1 MLGGNMDKVEFLRN
15 IGVKAT
21 KEIQS
26 NPKIRQIVNYIK
38 NNDITDLTNCN
49 YINEEKFLYFITNM
63 KSANSIIEVL
73 NNDAYLLNFNYD
85 YKELVKFFNIYN
97 PKKIDMIGGSVIL
110 ADKEYLKYAT
120 IEWTQD
126 IFSKSELIIK
136 LYKDKVEFE
145 KNPYNPR
152 DIEYISA
159 FEQNLRV
166 LVIAKKQGRLEEV
179 IRRATNTM

>member
-1 MLGGNMDKVEFLRN
+1 MDKVKFLQN
-15 IGVKAT
+15 IGVKNI
-21 KEIQS
+21 KELQN
-26 NPKIRQIVNYIK
+26 NPKINQIINYIE
-38 NNDITDLTNCN
+38 NNDINYLINSN

-63 KSANSIIEVL
+63 KSANNIIEIL

-85 YKELVKFFNIYN
+85 YKELVKFLNIYN
-97 PKKIDMIGGSVIL
+97 PKSINMIAGSMIL
-110 ADKEYLKYAT
+110 TDKEYLKYAT

-136 LYKDKVEFE
+136 LYKDKVEFKE
-145 KNPYNPR
+145 NPLKPK

-166 LVIAKKQGRLEEV
+166 LAIAKEQKSLKEV
-179 IRRATNTM
+179 ICKATNTM

>member
-1 MLGGNMDKVEFLRN
+1 MDEAEFLRN

-26 NPKIRQIVNYIK
+26 NPKIRQLINYIK
-38 NNDITDLTNCN
+38 NNDITNLTNVN
-49 YINEEKFLYFITNM
+49 YINEEKLLYFITNM
-63 KSANSIIEVL
+63 TSADSIIEVL
-73 NNDAYLLNFNYD
+73 KNDAYLFNFNYD
-85 YKELVKFFNIYN
+85 YKELVRFFNIYN
-97 PKKIDMIGGSVIL
+97 PKKIDMIGGSRIL
-110 ADKEYLKYAT
+110 TDKEYLKYAT

-126 IFSKSELIIK
+126 VFSKSELIIN
-136 LYKDKVEFE
+136 LYKDKVKFE
-145 KNPYNPR
+145 QNPYNPG

-179 IRRATNTM
+179 IRKATNVM

>member
-1 MLGGNMDKVEFLRN
+1 MDKVEFLKD
-15 IGVKAT
+15 IGVKPT
-21 KEIQS
+21 KEIQN

-38 NNDITDLTNCN
+38 NNDITNLTNYY

-63 KSANSIIEVL
+63 KSADTIIEVL
-73 NNDAYLLNFNYD
+73 KNDAYLVNFNYD

-97 PKKIDMIGGSVIL
+97 PKSINMIAGSMIL
-110 ADKEYLKYAT
+110 TDKEYLKYAT

-136 LYKDKVEFE
+136 LYKDKVEFKE
-145 KNPYNPR
+145 NPLKPK

-166 LVIAKKQGRLEEV
+166 LAIAKEQKRLKEA
-179 IRRATNTM
+179 ICKATNTM

>member
-1 MLGGNMDKVEFLRN
+1 MEKVEFLQN

-26 NPKIRQIVNYIK
+26 NPKIKQIINYIE
-38 NNDITDLTNCN
+38 NSDIKYLANFN
-49 YINEEKFLYFITNM
+49 YINEEKFLYFIINM

-73 NNDAYLLNFNYD
+73 NNDAYLFNFNYD

-97 PKKIDMIGGSVIL
+97 PKKIDMIAGSMIL
-110 ADKEYLKYAT
+110 TDNEYLKYAT

-126 IFSKSELIIK
+126 VFSKSELIIK
-136 LYKDKVEFE
+136 LYKDRVEFE
-145 KNPYNPR
+145 ENPYNPE
-152 DIEYISA
+152 DIKYISA
-159 FEQNLRV
+159 FEQNLRI
-166 LVIAKKQGRLEEV
+166 LVEAKKQGKLEEV

>member
-1 MLGGNMDKVEFLRN
+1 MDKAEFLRN

-26 NPKIRQIVNYIK
+26 NQKISQLVNYIK
-38 NNDITDLTNCN
+38 NKDITNLTNVN

-63 KSANSIIEVL
+63 TSADSIIEVL
-73 NNDAYLLNFNYD
+73 KNDAYLFNFNYD
-85 YKELVKFFNIYN
+85 YKELVKYFNIYN
-97 PKKIDMIGGSVIL
+97 PKKIAMIGGSMIL
-110 ADKEYLKYAT
+110 TDKEYLKYAT

-126 IFSKSELIIK
+126 VFSKSELIIK
-136 LYKDKVEFE
+136 LYKNKVEFE
-145 KNPYNPR
+145 QNPYNPG

-166 LVIAKKQGRLEEV
+166 LIIAKKQGRLEEV
-179 IRRATNTM
+179 IRKATNVM

>member
-1 MLGGNMDKVEFLRN
+1 MDKVKFLQN
-15 IGVKAT
+15 IGVKNI
-21 KEIQS
+21 KELQN
-26 NPKIRQIVNYIK
+26 NPKINQIINYIE
-38 NNDITDLTNCN
+38 NNDTNYLINSN

-63 KSANSIIEVL
+63 KSANNIIEIL
-73 NNDAYLLNFNYD
+73 NNDIYLLNFNYD

-97 PKKIDMIGGSVIL
+97 PKSIDMIAGSMIL
-110 ADKEYLKYAT
+110 TDKEYLKYAT

-136 LYKDKVEFE
+136 LYKDKVEFKE
-145 KNPYNPR
+145 NPHKPK

-166 LVIAKKQGRLEEV
+166 LAIAKEQKRLKEV
-179 IRRATNTM
+179 ICKATNTM